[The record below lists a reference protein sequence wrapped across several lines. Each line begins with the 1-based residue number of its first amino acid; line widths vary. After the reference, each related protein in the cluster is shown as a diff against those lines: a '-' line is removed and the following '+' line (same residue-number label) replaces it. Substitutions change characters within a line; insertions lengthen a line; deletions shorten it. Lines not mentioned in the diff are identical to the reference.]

1 MQPCSTSSPHDTP
14 AGYPDEP
21 DKDSGC
27 TTAGQSK
34 MSRVGLSS
42 HLPMY
47 ELSPDFTMKPANTRK
62 GKRGDYY
69 RGADG
74 KSLLIP
80 EDTA

>member
-1 MQPCSTSSPHDTP
+1 MNPTRIPGAQQPGSP
-14 AGYPDEP
+14 
-21 DKDSGC
+21 
-27 TTAGQSK
+27 K

-62 GKRGDYY
+62 GKREGIIIEEQM
-69 RGADG
+69 A
-74 KSLLIP
+74 SPLLIP